1 MGHDA
6 PHEQQDGG
14 KAAHPFGLPSLRCL
28 LPEGHGVPV
37 REKYGEKAGEMP
49 QHCLTCPQPDGTRL
63 SMDPVEAQY
72 EAYPY
77 PARDPADEARRLV
90 TGSPSD
96 PLEIDHFGYGGA
108 RDWSQ
113 PFRVLIAGGGTGDA
127 LVMLA
132 QRCRDAG
139 VPVAITYLDLSIS
152 SRKIAEARI
161 AARKLSGV
169 EFITGSLLEAAELGS
184 FDYIDCCGVLHHL
197 PDPQAGFDALAAALA
212 PGGVL
217 GAMVYAPLG
226 RSGVYPLQAAL
237 ATLTAHMT
245 PQDKVATAK
254 QVLATLPESH
264 PFSRNMILGDH
275 QRSDAGLYDLLLHA
289 RDMPF
294 TADAVMKAVETSGL
308 RFAGFVPPSLY
319 DPATWAG
326 GTAIP
331 DSLDAAQRAA
341 LAEQLCGA
349 IKTHVFYAV
358 NGPVREAKPRPEA
371 VPRLRT
377 VQPGV
382 LAQQAA
388 SGKAIMLKRDGTEI
402 RLRLPRQA
410 APILRLLD
418 GRRPLGAVAQAA
430 RLDWLAFSSLYR
442 PVHDALTGHG
452 LLFYSIRFA

>member
-1 MGHDA
+1 
-6 PHEQQDGG
+6 
-14 KAAHPFGLPSLRCL
+14 
-28 LPEGHGVPV
+28 
-37 REKYGEKAGEMP
+37 
-49 QHCLTCPQPDGTRL
+49 
-63 SMDPVEAQY
+63 MDPVATQY

-96 PLEIDHFGYGGA
+96 PLEIDHVGFGGA

-113 PFRVLIAGGGTGDA
+113 PFRVLVAGGGTGDA

-132 QRCRDAG
+132 QRCHDAR
-139 VPVAITYLDLSIS
+139 VPAEITYLDLSRR
-152 SRKIAEARI
+152 SREIAEARI
-161 AARKLSGV
+161 AARRLGGV
-169 EFITGSLLEAAELGS
+169 RFLTGSLLDAGELGP

-197 PDPQAGFDALAAALA
+197 PDPQAGFDALGAALA

-226 RSGVYPLQAAL
+226 RSEVYPLQAAL
-237 ATLTAHMT
+237 ATLTAGMV
-245 PQDKVATAK
+245 PSEKVAAAR
-254 QVLATLPESH
+254 QVLAALPESH

-289 RDMPF
+289 RDVPF
-294 TADAVMKAVETSGL
+294 TADAVMAAVTMAGL
-308 RFAGFVPPSLY
+308 TFAGFVPPALY

-326 GTAIP
+326 TVAIP
-331 DSLDAAQRAA
+331 EGLDAAQRAA

-358 NGPVREAKPRPEA
+358 NGPVPEAKPRPEA

-377 VQPGV
+377 LQPAA
-382 LAQQAA
+382 LAHQAA
-388 SGKAIMLKRDGTEI
+388 SGKAVLLKRDGTVI
-402 RLRLPRQA
+402 RLLLPKNA

-430 RLDWLAFSSLYR
+430 KLDWLAFSAVFR

-452 LLFYSIRFA
+452 LLYYSTRFA